1 MKKIVPILFSF
12 FVILSLSLFTFAN
25 PELKNEEIFLSIKNG
40 SSKDL
45 ARHFENGVALNIN
58 GNQGQFSKNQAELVI
73 RDFFKK
79 YPPED
84 FEILHEGYS
93 GEQLKHYIGTYT
105 SLGEAYRILI
115 KGNVY
120 QETYKI
126 YSLEI
131 ISQ

>member
-1 MKKIVPILFSF
+1 MPILISFLLIFSF
-12 FVILSLSLFTFAN
+12 SICTISKANDEKEVIFISF
-25 PELKNEEIFLSIKNG
+25 KNG

-45 ARHFENGVALNIN
+45 AKHFEYGVELNIN
-58 GNQGQFSKNQAELVI
+58 GSQGEFSKAQAELVI

-93 GEQLKHYIGTYT
+93 GEQIKHYIGTYT
-105 SLGEAYRILI
+105 SMGEAYRILI
-115 KGNVY
+115 KGKIFQDEY
-120 QETYKI
+120 RI

-131 ISQ
+131 IKY